1 MADHDYVCGASGLT
15 IGYQKVRVLLLVE
28 KDYPEGY
35 GIDGQFYPLA
45 PALRAEWNRDGNK
58 PDEWVENVSYRLAHD
73 AFKRGLT
80 EQRNRKMEDLL
91 ERLPGGLTMRQIDR
105 RNNEHPDS
113 YKIKLGKQRA
123 APWVPTPHRV
133 LKALKDAG
141 IQAYAEKVSYGNVR
155 VTRGWEGRHD
165 EGWYGKAAEV
175 IAAAGY
181 RVGKIDEPGY
191 GLVLVVR
198 PFTMPLTLDD
208 VRAALSSG
216 GWPEAD
222 PSWPVAEPEFK
233 DTTHTHDLGNGKPL
247 TITITAEK
255 HREMW
260 LGEVKGHGFRVEA
273 HGHGFRVFH
282 CGNGA
287 DNPEAKSIEGYYS
300 WLRACGIAC
309 APEGYKELE
318 GRFGKV
324 AVGAI
329 VVPEQERSFES
340 LVTQRRVRF
349 MDNMADRH
357 KRALHHRRKRF
368 VTWAVIREDVWQG
381 LLKTQ
386 ARKGYHKGDDGLFE
400 SRKAA
405 CVRAFDKLVE
415 EAEGE
420 LKSRE
425 RDGAGYENIWG
436 TVERRLDVMGRNYD
450 VEAAV
455 WQDPP
460 FRVGLKWT
468 FCHLAVLFA
477 SKEITR
483 EQADEAVNEFAEI
496 SHVRNVLA
504 DIEHQWHLPHS
515 GYQDPA
521 HDVMAKVRTDWA
533 KLARKDDRREK
544 ERRAEW
550 DK

>member
-28 KDYPEGY
+28 SNNPEGF

-45 PALRAEWNRDGNK
+45 PALRAKWNRDGNR
-58 PDEWVENVSYRLAHD
+58 PDEWVENISYQLAH
-73 AFKRGLT
+73 AALKKGLT
-80 EQRNRKMEDLL
+80 ERRNHKMEDLL
-91 ERLPGGLTMRQIDR
+91 EQLPGGLTMRQIKR
-105 RNNEHPDS
+105 RNGHPDS
-113 YKIKLGKQRA
+113 PRTKLGKRRA
-123 APWVPTPHRV
+123 APWVPTTYRV

-141 IQAYAEKVSYGNVR
+141 IQAYAEKISYGNVR
-155 VTRGWEGRHD
+155 VANKWEGRHD
-165 EGWYGKAAEV
+165 ENWYAKAAEV

-181 RVGKIDEPGY
+181 HVHKIDELSYGY
-191 GLVLVVR
+191 MLVVR
-198 PFTMPLTLDD
+198 PFTLPLTLDD

-222 PSWPVAEPEFK
+222 LLRHVAEPEFET
-233 DTTHTHDLGNGKPL
+233 TTHTYNLSNDKPITL
-247 TITITAEK
+247 TVTAEK

-260 LGEVKGHGFRVEA
+260 LGDIKGQGFRVEA
-273 HGHGFRVFH
+273 QSHGFRVFH
-282 CGNGA
+282 CVNGV
-287 DNPEAKSIEGYYS
+287 NNLEAKSIESYYS
-300 WLRACGIAC
+300 RLRACGIAC

-329 VVPEQERSFES
+329 VVPEQARSFES

-349 MDNMADRH
+349 IDNTADRY
-357 KRALHHRRKRF
+357 KRSLHHRRKRF

-386 ARKGYHKGDDGLFE
+386 ARKSDFKSDDGLFA
-400 SRKAA
+400 SRKAT
-405 CVRAFDKLVE
+405 CVQAFDELVK
-415 EAEGE
+415 EAEQEFKTREQSGDRYDDIWRSAE
-420 LKSRE
+420 HLLDVKSRYCGE
-425 RDGAGYENIWG
+425 VVN
-436 TVERRLDVMGRNYD
+436 M
-450 VEAAV
+450 AV
-455 WQDPP
+455 GQDPV
-460 FRVGLKWT
+460 FRVGLNWT
-468 FCHLAVLFA
+468 FCRLAMLFA
-477 SKEITR
+477 SKKITR
-483 EQADEAVNEFAEI
+483 EQADEAVNEFAEL

-515 GYQDPA
+515 GYQNPA

-533 KLARKDDRREK
+533 KLAQKDAQRGGR
-544 ERRAEW
+544 